1 MDLVDEIRTAC
12 AGVARRAR
20 FVAVDEERIPSYA
33 RTLPR
38 ATPAGD
44 DLIAG
49 ASLEERA
56 AFVCA
61 LDAIN
66 FGSGWFPTLR
76 KRPGRSGYFTVALG
90 LRHRFTNGGPWSAA
104 ELAQVEASQVAAW
117 LGQDPDHEL
126 MALFAAALRELGERV
141 AAEHDGRFLAL
152 ARSDTSAVAL
162 VQRMAAWP
170 TWSDASLHDGELV
183 PFLKRAQILAADL
196 VRAGVADFPD
206 LHRLTLFADN
216 LVPHVLRLDG
226 ILRFD
231 TGLVERVERGELLE
245 HGSPE
250 EVEIRACALHAVEL
264 LAAASPGGT
273 SPCQLDLVLW
283 ARGQQPHYKASPRHR
298 SRCTAY

>member
-20 FVAVDEERIPSYA
+20 FVAVEEERIASYA
-33 RTLPR
+33 RTLPS
-38 ATPAGD
+38 AAPAGD
-44 DLIAG
+44 ELIAG
-49 ASLEERA
+49 DSLEERA
-56 AFVCA
+56 AFVCS

-76 KRPGRSGYFTVALG
+76 KRPGVSGYFTVALG
-90 LRHRFTNGGPWSAA
+90 LRDRFTDGGPWSAE
-104 ELAQVEASQVAAW
+104 ELAQVEASHIAAW
-117 LGQDPDHEL
+117 HGQDPDHEL
-126 MALFAAALRELGERV
+126 MGLFAAALRELGERV
-141 AAEHDGRFLAL
+141 AAQHDGRFLAL
-152 ARSDTSAVAL
+152 ARAETSAVAL
-162 VQRMAAWP
+162 VQRMATWP
-170 TWSDASLHDGELV
+170 TWGDASWHDGKLV
-183 PFLKRAQILAADL
+183 PFFKRAQILAADL

-231 TGLVERVERGELLE
+231 PILVERIERGDPLE

-250 EVEIRACALHAVEL
+250 EVEIRACALQAVEL
-264 LAAASPGGT
+264 LAAAHPGGP
-273 SPCQLDLVLW
+273 SPYQLDLVLW
-283 ARGQQPHYKASPRHR
+283 ARGQQPHYKANPRHR